1 MKTETMQIKIL
12 IPSENH
18 YLFNEKEKIISE
30 KVFIG
35 KEANADDWQEIT
47 EEERQEILAK
57 ERENI
62 ERID

>member
-18 YLFNEKEKIISE
+18 FLFNEKEKIISE

>member
-1 MKTETMQIKIL
+1 MKTETMQIRIL

-18 YLFNEKEKIISE
+18 YLVNKKEKIISD

-47 EEERQEILAK
+47 ADEKESLEEKWEK
-57 ERENI
+57 K
-62 ERID
+62 

>member
-18 YLFNEKEKIISE
+18 YLFNEKEKIVSE

-35 KEANADDWQEIT
+35 KEASTDDWREIT
-47 EEERQEILAK
+47 ADEKEALEKEWEKEINK
-57 ERENI
+57 GE
-62 ERID
+62 